1 MAALLQADEMQ
12 QQAELIEKLREQEAE
27 RLRAKENALLA
38 IKQDKE
44 RQREEFIKNKMIQL
58 KLWAWL

>member
-1 MAALLQADEMQ
+1 MAALLQAEEMQ
-12 QQAELIEKLREQEAE
+12 QQAEVIEKLREQEIE

-38 IKQDKE
+38 VKQDKE

-58 KLWAWL
+58 KL

>member
-1 MAALLQADEMQ
+1 MQ
-12 QQAELIEKLREQEAE
+12 QQKELLEKLREQEVE
-27 RLRAKENALLA
+27 RLKTKENALLA

-58 KLWAWL
+58 KL